1 MMKPVSVRQFAAVP
15 VYGLFM
21 IVSRFLAWAQGVSA
35 GERAE
40 GASAL
45 ARAYLYADLLENDR
59 RDAEVVLTTLL
70 DDASPVVRRALSEA
84 FASAEDA
91 PHHIVVALANDQSD
105 VSAPVL
111 GRSPLLSDAE
121 LIDCAAIGDAFAQSA
136 IALRPNLSAAVA
148 AALAEVGTREACIS
162 LAVNGG
168 ADLPEFSMRRILDRF
183 GDDGEIRES
192 LLSRPYL
199 PPTLRAD
206 LVTATASALSAFV
219 TACAWMSGER
229 AERATREA
237 REKATILISAETS
250 ARADHGPVAL
260 ARHLRKCGQL
270 TAGLVLRSL
279 LSGHR
284 ALFEATLA
292 ELSGVPYERVAGHVR
307 AFRHSGFAAV
317 YARAKLPP
325 ALLPAF
331 RAALEAAEELGAPAD
346 EGAEAILSRTM
357 VERVLTACAHLE
369 SNEVHQLMA
378 LLRRFQAE
386 AAREE
391 ARILSLRMKEESRAA
406 EQRPRVEIQIDFA
419 ALEAEILEAA

>member
-1 MMKPVSVRQFAAVP
+1 MDDLSPVFGKVADVVVCGFA
-15 VYGLFM
+15 M
-21 IVSRFLAWAQGVSA
+21 IVGRFLAWAQGVSA

-45 ARAYLYADLLENDR
+45 ARAYLYADLLDDDR
-59 RDAEVVLTTLL
+59 RDAAVVLTTLL
-70 DDASPVVRRALSEA
+70 DDGSPVVRRALSEA

-91 PHHIVVALANDQSD
+91 PHHIIVALANDQSD

-111 GRSPLLSDAE
+111 GRSPLLSDAD
-121 LIDCAAIGDAFAQSA
+121 LIDCAAVGDAFAQSA

-148 AALAEVGTREACIS
+148 AALAEVGAREALIS

-168 ADLPEFSMRRILDRF
+168 ADLPEFSMRRMIERF
-183 GDDGEIRES
+183 GDDGEMREA

-206 LVTATASALSAFV
+206 LVTATARALSAFV
-219 TACAWMSGER
+219 TACEWMSGER

-237 REKATILISAETS
+237 REKATIMISADTG
-250 ARADHGPVAL
+250 ARTQNGPLAL
-260 ARHLRKCGQL
+260 VRHLRKCGQL

-284 ALFEATLA
+284 ALFEAALA
-292 ELSGVPYERVAGHVR
+292 ELSGLPPERVAGHVR
-307 AFRHSGFAAV
+307 AYRHSGFAAV
-317 YARAKLPP
+317 YARAKLP
-325 ALLPAF
+325 AGLFPAF
-331 RAALEAAEELGAPAD
+331 QAALEAAEELGAPMGD
-346 EGAEAILSRTM
+346 GAEAALSRTM
-357 VERVLTACAHLE
+357 IERVLTACSAFGSAE
-369 SNEVHQLMA
+369 IGQLMA

-391 ARILSLRMKEESRAA
+391 ARVMSAQLAEREEQSRKAMVI
-406 EQRPRVEIQIDFA
+406 EIDFES
-419 ALEAEILEAA
+419 LEAELLEAA